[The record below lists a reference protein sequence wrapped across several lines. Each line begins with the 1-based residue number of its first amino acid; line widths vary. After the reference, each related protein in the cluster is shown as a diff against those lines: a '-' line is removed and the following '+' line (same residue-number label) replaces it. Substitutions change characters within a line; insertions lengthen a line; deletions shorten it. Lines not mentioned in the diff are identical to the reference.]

1 MNETVEIVKELLAK
15 EHILNKW
22 TRYLAAYRIMEGNLA
37 LFDKLARCRDFKEFE
52 IALYEALRVKDRVR
66 RKLSEN
72 LKSNK
77 IKLYSGL
84 APEQFNVDENDVKI
98 LMELATKNPQ
108 APRAVGSLIASFGLA
123 YGGIQ
128 EVE

>member
-1 MNETVEIVKELLAK
+1 LNETVEIVKELLAK